1 MKKKIINGIM
11 MVALVAATSTSF
23 VSCKDTNEDVRVEM
37 NQANKNLLEQ
47 LEDLK
52 AKYGKEIPAIDQK
65 VTNLETQVKNHAKD
79 IAELQK
85 EIDELELWIV
95 EAFNKLVFNVN
106 IAGTYNNMVGEFD
119 LPGVSPM
126 MLISNY
132 GEAQKGGK
140 FPKNADLLK
149 EGYHQIVWAQNDK
162 FGESD
167 EYPGVAGF
175 LYAGINRYF
184 DDMPMLDTKASF
196 KDEEGN
202 VKNGIFKFDLVT
214 TGGNIAEGVQIVNI
228 DALGG
233 PTKDDLYWGWT
244 RSDNNV
250 YKFGVTYNGSKAKDF
265 EPTRL
270 SLSQLKDD
278 LKAAWRNRNTA
289 DKKKSVGRLFADVY
303 YNYLTQN
310 TNLKKYALRISW
322 EDATALQNSDN
333 ANDLYTIDE
342 GNKDGDIIQVGKET
356 TEKKG
361 LKHMASSDYDIMFA
375 CIKPFG
381 FDSGSAGS
389 LSEAVHGNVG
399 KVNNLIEKSEK
410 LWNKI
415 FDKIK
420 AQLPE
425 FKNFNGA
432 KVATNDA
439 GKYIITIPAADLR
452 NATGAAAGSTKD
464 LVVDVDD
471 IVRPLNLTIDQV
483 NDMMAQARAMKEKLK
498 GSSVT
503 NFLEKFTN
511 KFDNFI
517 KNNAEQLLQPV
528 LLVRQGNEVARV
540 SGLKSDPT
548 PVSGE
553 VILEPTSYTA
563 EFIAPAY
570 MKFVGCKDITADGFN
585 EIIGINYEDLKFTPE
600 AGKTYEIV
608 YEAVD
613 FLGNTFEHNYYIQG
627 K

>member
-47 LEDLK
+47 LEALNT
-52 AKYGKEIPAIDQK
+52 KYGKEIPAINDSITSLK
-65 VTNLETQVKNHAKD
+65 TQVKNHAKD
-79 IAELQK
+79 IATLQK
-85 EIDELELWIV
+85 EIDELEYWIE
-95 EAFNKLVFNVN
+95 EAFSKLVFNVN

-132 GEAQKGGK
+132 GEAQIGGK

-149 EGYHQIVWAQNDK
+149 KGYHQIEWAQNDK

-196 KDEEGN
+196 KEEDKE
-202 VKNGIFKFDLVT
+202 VKGIFKFDLVT

-228 DALGG
+228 DPLGG

-250 YKFGVTYNGSKAKDF
+250 YKFGVTYNGSKAKDL

-361 LKHMASSDYDIMFA
+361 LKHMASSDFDIMFA

-381 FDSGSAGS
+381 FDPGSAES

-420 AQLPE
+420 AKFPNMDPE
-425 FKNFNGA
+425 QIKTIEANGSL
-432 KVATNDA
+432 TYNA
-439 GKYIITIPAADLR
+439 GDDKWYINESSANEVDIT
-452 NATGAAAGSTKD
+452 
-464 LVVDVDD
+464 D
-471 IVRPLNLTIDQV
+471 IVKPLNTSLENVQK
-483 NDMMAQARAMKEKLK
+483 MLAQAKNSLDKLK

-503 NFLEKFTN
+503 NWLEKFTN

-528 LLVRQGNEVARV
+528 LLVRQGNEVGRV

-548 PVSGE
+548 EVSGE

-613 FLGNTFEHNYYIQG
+613 FLGHTFEHPYYIKG
-627 K
+627 KK

>member
-47 LEDLK
+47 LEALNT
-52 AKYGKEIPAIDQK
+52 KYGKEIPAINDSITSLK
-65 VTNLETQVKNHAKD
+65 TQVKNHAKD
-79 IAELQK
+79 IATLQK
-85 EIDELELWIV
+85 EIDELEYWIE
-95 EAFNKLVFNVN
+95 EAFSKLVFNVN

-132 GEAQKGGK
+132 GEAQIGGK

-149 EGYHQIVWAQNDK
+149 KGYHQIEWAQNDK

-196 KDEEGN
+196 KEEDKE
-202 VKNGIFKFDLVT
+202 VKGIFKFDLVT

-228 DALGG
+228 DPLGG

-250 YKFGVTYNGSKAKDF
+250 YKFGVTYNGSKAKDL

-333 ANDLYTIDE
+333 EHDEYTANEND
-342 GNKDGDIIQVGKET
+342 KDGDIIKVGETT

-361 LKHMASSDYDIMFA
+361 LKHMASSDFDIMFA

-381 FDSGSAGS
+381 FDPGSAES
-389 LSEAVHGNVG
+389 LSETVHGNVG

-415 FDKIK
+415 FDRIK

-432 KVATNDA
+432 TVATNTE
-439 GKYIITIPAADLR
+439 GKYIITIPKADLAT
-452 NATGAAAGSTKD
+452 ATGIALADAKD

-511 KFDNFI
+511 KFDNVI
-517 KNNAEQLLQPV
+517 KNNAEQLLTPV
-528 LLVRQGNEVARV
+528 LLVRQGNEVGRV

-548 PVSGE
+548 EVSGE

-613 FLGNTFEHNYYIQG
+613 FLGHTFEHPYYIKG
-627 K
+627 KK